1 MVCTDDF
8 DISFETVSCTS
19 VDKPTISE
27 SLTSDSFNETS
38 PSSDTCCAVECSH
51 TDSCDFSCITCERVS
66 DKCNCTSNTVKSV
79 TRENLTFEK
88 HQSRYS

>member
-27 SLTSDSFNETS
+27 YLTSDSINKSFLMT
-38 PSSDTCCAVECSH
+38 PVVMLKVATQIHVIAHVL
-51 TDSCDFSCITCERVS
+51 
-66 DKCNCTSNTVKSV
+66 TVNVLV
-79 TRENLTFEK
+79 TNASIAAILLK
-88 HQSRYS
+88 VLLGKV